1 MFSLPFVE
9 IFVRALLYHPD
20 KDRKSRILSITQRNV
35 ARDTPRLTG
44 IGIEAAARRV
54 LRGSAVFLQKR
65 RGKYLSNQ
73 GFVIE

>member
-35 ARDTPRLTG
+35 AGFFAER
-44 IGIEAAARRV
+44 AA
-54 LRGSAVFLQKR
+54 GQNYFLVKGG
-65 RGKYLSNQ
+65 GKYLSNQ
-73 GFVIE
+73 GFVIEYGSCLELAA